1 MKISK
6 ELLKGTTSTLILKVI
21 AEKDMY
27 GYQIIQ
33 EIRARSNNVF
43 NLNEGTLY
51 PILHTLEKEG
61 LLESYRRDTES
72 GRDRKYYRITLLG
85 NTTLV
90 ARLEEWRS
98 FTDAVDGILQEEV

>member
-21 AEKDMY
+21 SEKDMY

-85 NTTLV
+85 NTALV